1 MQIVQTKV
9 AQFDTCM
16 SSHCI
21 LSLKLNNY
29 KGIPLLDEQGEYP
42 PLRGGQNTPRQGAG
56 GINSKINTVSTQV
69 KLYNGHPSILCRCKY
84 SMKEYKCTYMYIFIC
99 I

>member
-1 MQIVQTKV
+1 MQIVLTKV

-29 KGIPLLDEQGEYP
+29 KSVPLLGGQGEYP
-42 PLRGGQNTPRQGAG
+42 PLRGGQNTPRGG
-56 GINSKINTVSTQV
+56 TDGINN
-69 KLYNGHPSILCRCKY
+69 
-84 SMKEYKCTYMYIFIC
+84 
-99 I
+99 